1 MKSTRRSVITTLF
14 STLAGLAG
22 FTLVARSQTPKNNNA
37 PFLSTGASPDVT
49 LYPGSIRYGNLVFVS
64 GTGADAESVFEIKAD
79 TDFVLKKMEKRL
91 LAAGSSMD
99 KVLKVTVF
107 LSDMNDFEGMN
118 SVYKGRFGKNPP
130 VRSTVAVA
138 KGGIPGKSII
148 EIDCIGY
155 V

>member
-1 MKSTRRSVITTLF
+1 MNSTRRSVITRLF
-14 STLAGLAG
+14 STIAGLAG
-22 FTLVARSQTPKNNNA
+22 YSLVAQSQIPLKNDA
-37 PFLSTGASPDVT
+37 QLLSTGASPDVT
-49 LYPGSIRYGNLVFVS
+49 LYPGSIRYGNMVFVS

-91 LAAGSSMD
+91 LAAGSSME

-107 LSDMNDFEGMN
+107 LSDMADFEGMN
-118 SVYKGRFGKNPP
+118 EVYRGRFGEKVP

-138 KGGIPGKSII
+138 KGGIPGRSII

>member
-1 MKSTRRSVITTLF
+1 MKSTRRSVITRLF
-14 STLAGLAG
+14 STIAGVAG
-22 FTLVARSQTPKNNNA
+22 FNLVARAEGNSEVIPGLFNSGNFQN
-37 PFLSTGASPDVT
+37 VT

-79 TDFVLKKMEKRL
+79 TDFVLKKLEKRL
-91 LAAGSSMD
+91 ITAGSSME

-107 LSDMNDFEGMN
+107 LSDLADFQGMN
-118 SVYKGRFGKNPP
+118 EIYKGRFGKNPP

-148 EIDCIGY
+148 EIDCIAY
-155 V
+155 A